1 MKPLTQ
7 EELQMNEQ
15 AVNVAASVVGEPVE
29 AAARCEQA
37 TQDMMLE
44 AAGVGAV
51 NRGFVKGA
59 KAMSRAMMPR
69 TMGGMKQMETGGLP
83 NSFVLAATAGKVYAI
98 EDKHDHGSLLPGK
111 ILKTWDRDGFTA
123 KRNEVQ
129 GLNVT
134 SGVPDDRQLLII
146 YLSLEGTKS
155 RYMQAAQRQMDAY
168 GSPGMPTRVT
178 LAKDEASEKLIAA
191 VTANAPA
198 PGANIMIGGQ
208 SLADMQAAAA
218 QAAAGAAGA
227 QADPTAQLGRLADLH
242 DRGVLSDEEFA
253 AQKARILG
261 TS

>member
-1 MKPLTQ
+1 MKELTREQ
-7 EELQMNEQ
+7 LQMNAQ
-15 AVNVAASVVGEPVE
+15 AVSVASKAVGEPVD

-51 NRGFVKGA
+51 NRGFVKASKGL
-59 KAMSRAMMPR
+59 SRAMMPR

-83 NSFVLAATAGKVYAI
+83 NSFVLAASATKVYAI
-98 EDKHDHGSLLPGK
+98 EDKHDHDKLVPGK
-111 ILKTWDRDGFTA
+111 IIKTWNRDEFRA
-123 KRNEVQ
+123 KRNELQ
-129 GLNVT
+129 GMNVT
-134 SGVPDDRQLLII
+134 SGLPDDRQLLVI
-146 YLSLEGTKS
+146 YLSLEGNKS
-155 RYMQAAQRQMDAY
+155 KYMQAAQRQMDAY
-168 GSPGMPTRVT
+168 GSPGQPTRFA

-218 QAAAGAAGA
+218 QAAAGATA
-227 QADPTAQLGRLADLH
+227 QSDPTAQLTRLADLH

-253 AQKARILG
+253 AQKAKILG
-261 TS
+261 G